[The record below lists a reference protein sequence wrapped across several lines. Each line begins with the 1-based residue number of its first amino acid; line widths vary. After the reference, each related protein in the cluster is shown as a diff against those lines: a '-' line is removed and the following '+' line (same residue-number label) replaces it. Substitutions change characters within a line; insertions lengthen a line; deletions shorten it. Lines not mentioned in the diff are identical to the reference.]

1 MSRTVLT
8 RGLIRPGPHVRI
20 AGTRAP
26 DRVTPKQARWARNR
40 AMGEVQAPA
49 RIGVHASGHDD
60 VAAVMPREL
69 ELFT

>member
-1 MSRTVLT
+1 
-8 RGLIRPGPHVRI
+8 
-20 AGTRAP
+20 
-26 DRVTPKQARWARNR
+26 
-40 AMGEVQAPA
+40 MGEVQAPA